1 MVASWV
7 AVWVLGTELG
17 PLQEQQALLPTELSL
32 AYPVF
37 ILYQLVGIVNM
48 FCQLPVGT
56 YWYFCLSS
64 NSSSLDKNMP

>member
-1 MVASWV
+1 MVVSWV

-37 ILYQLVGIVNM
+37 ILYQLCKITHRNCEYV
-48 FCQLPVGT
+48 LPVAS
-56 YWYFCLSS
+56 WYILVFL
-64 NSSSLDKNMP
+64 LE